1 MRVVKCKTL
10 EIEEWHIEKWR
21 ESTGRNRQTNWSESW
36 RYYYTVTNEFNAS
49 EFLWNWIALPELFCI
64 FTSRVHFNNAALAA
78 VFADSSF
85 TFCSSFHNSNFISI
99 SFHYRYAEINF
110 RSSNSQTGKRE
121 HLLYR
126 YTRTSIHFS
135 IPFFVSLFAFY
146 VNFIHFSI
154 MFFVLEN
161 DFTTQ
166 FTLGVSF
173 FLRSHSPYELHNC
186 LKHFLQIIIK

>member
-85 TFCSSFHNSNFISI
+85 TFLLFLSQFKFHFNFISLSLRRDKLSFQQFSNGKTRTFALQIYTYIYTLFYTFFRFAVCFLCKFYTLFYYVFCAWKWFHNSVYFRCFFFLAL
-99 SFHYRYAEINF
+99 SFR
-110 RSSNSQTGKRE
+110 
-121 HLLYR
+121 L
-126 YTRTSIHFS
+126 TS
-135 IPFFVSLFAFY
+135 
-146 VNFIHFSI
+146 
-154 MFFVLEN
+154 
-161 DFTTQ
+161 FTTAWSI
-166 FTLGVSF
+166 F
-173 FLRSHSPYELHNC
+173 C
-186 LKHFLQIIIK
+186 K

>member
-1 MRVVKCKTL
+1 MNL
-10 EIEEWHIEKWR
+10 MPASFYEIELLCQSCFAFLHLVYT
-21 ESTGRNRQTNWSESW
+21 STMQLSLQ
-36 RYYYTVTNEFNAS
+36 
-49 EFLWNWIALPELFCI
+49 FLPILHL
-64 FTSRVHFNNAALAA
+64 L
-78 VFADSSF
+78 
-85 TFCSSFHNSNFISI
+85 FCSSFHNSNFISI

-173 FLRSHSPYELHNC
+173 FLRSHFALRASQLLEAFFANNN
-186 LKHFLQIIIK
+186 